1 MGYIACWRG
10 GVMKTYSLRLD
21 PKTVKALEGKGYKL
35 SELMREL
42 LDKTAREKKCP
53 TCGSK
58 TS

>member
-1 MGYIACWRG
+1 
-10 GVMKTYSLRLD
+10 MKTYSLRLD
-21 PKTVKALEGKGYKL
+21 PKTVKALEDKGYKL
-35 SELMREL
+35 SELMRTL